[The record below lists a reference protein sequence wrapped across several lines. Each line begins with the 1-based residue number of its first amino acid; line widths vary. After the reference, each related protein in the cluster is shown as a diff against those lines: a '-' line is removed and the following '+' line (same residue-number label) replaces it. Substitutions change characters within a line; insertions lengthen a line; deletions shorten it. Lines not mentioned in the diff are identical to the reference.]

1 MARLLRAYVAII
13 STLSLAYNG
22 LIMII
27 VVAGDPPPGPD
38 GHIHKD
44 IYIAWLSL
52 VAICVAV
59 WLLCDAII
67 AGLLEPGRP
76 AKLTELPVKSV
87 ILLTVGLAILTV
99 PNIAV
104 LLEPQTVGAGKH
116 WLGVLVPLITIPTI
130 EIALAAMVSWR
141 SAASCKASSRPA

>member
-1 MARLLRAYVAII
+1 MARFLRAYVAIV

-27 VVAGDPPPGPD
+27 VVVGDPPPGPD

-76 AKLTELPVKSV
+76 ANLTKLPVKSV
-87 ILLTVGLAILTV
+87 ILMTAGLAILTV
-99 PNIAV
+99 PNVAV
-104 LLEPQTVGAGKH
+104 LLEPQTGRAGKH
-116 WLGVLVPLITIPTI
+116 WLGVLVPLIAIPTI
-130 EIALAAMVSWR
+130 ELALAAMVAWR
-141 SAASCKASSRPA
+141 SAASRRVSIRSA